1 MDPRLLRLYNDEL
14 AYIREMGAEF
24 ARDFPKVA
32 GRLGLEPAESADP
45 YVERLLEGFAFL
57 AARVQLKLQSRFPDF
72 TQHLLEMVYPH
83 FLSPMPSTTIVRFEP
98 DPLAGRFEQ
107 GYVVPRGTKLLGKLA
122 SEAVTHCEF
131 RTAHEVHLW
140 PIEVSAVDYYT
151 TPAQLSALSLPLL
164 QDVKAALRLRLRTT
178 NGIPLNKLAL
188 RALTFYLAGPGGI
201 GAAVAE
207 QLVADCRGIV
217 ARPVDRPPSGQQ
229 TIPLSELRQH
239 GLEANCALLP
249 AVPRS
254 FDGYRLLQEYFAL
267 AERTL
272 FIELSGLA
280 DAVSLSAT
288 DTLEI
293 VFALGRAEPRL
304 ERHLGTKNIVLFATP
319 AINLF
324 ERQADRVHLSDNN
337 YEHQLVV
344 DRMKPLDFEV
354 QSILEMNGEGERSE
368 SGSIQFFPFY
378 SISAHG
384 RELQNTSYY
393 TVRRQHRLLSEH
405 QRLNGARA
413 GYIGSETFLSLVDR
427 RAAPYSVDISWLS
440 VRCLCSNRHLP
451 LLLPI
456 GQNETD
462 FTLEIGAPITATRCL
477 SLPSMPR
484 HSSATGDV
492 AWKLISHLSLNY
504 LSITNSGN
512 NSHGGAE
519 ALRELLRLYVD
530 PEDALALRQIDG
542 IREIQSRPIDRRLP
556 GGGHAA
562 IARGTEINL
571 ILDEAAFEGVGIF
584 PLASV
589 LNQFFGRYVSIN
601 SFTEMVVS
609 TAQRGKVMRWPTML
623 GRRTAL

>member
-24 ARDFPKVA
+24 ARAFPKVA
-32 GRLGLEPAESADP
+32 GRLGIESAEVGDP

-72 TQHLLEMVYPH
+72 TQHLLELVYPH
-83 FLSPMPSTTIVRFEP
+83 FLSPMPSATIVRFEP
-98 DPLAGRFEQ
+98 DPLAGRFDQ
-107 GYVVPRGTKLLGKLA
+107 GYVVPRGTKLLGQLA
-122 SEAVTHCEF
+122 SDAVTHCEF
-131 RTAHEVHLW
+131 RTAQDVHLW

-151 TPAQLSALSLPLL
+151 TPAQLSALNLPPM

-178 NGIPLNKLAL
+178 NGSSLNKLAI
-188 RALTFYLAGPGGI
+188 RALTFYVGGPGGN

-207 QLVADCRGIV
+207 QLIADARAIV
-217 ARPVDRPPSGQQ
+217 ARPVGRPPPWQE
-229 TIPLSELRQH
+229 TIPLKELRQRC
-239 GLEANCALLP
+239 LESNFALLP

-254 FDGYRLLQEYFAL
+254 FDGYRLLQEYFAI

-280 DAVSLSAT
+280 NAVALSAT
-288 DTLEI
+288 ENLEI

-304 ERHLGTKNIVLFATP
+304 ERHLGTENIALFATP
-319 AINLF
+319 AINLH
-324 ERQADRVHLSDNN
+324 ERQADRIHLNDKN
-337 YEHQLVV
+337 YEHHLVV
-344 DRMKPLDFEV
+344 DRMRPLDFEV
-354 QSILEMNGEGERSE
+354 HSILGMSGEGE
-368 SGSIQFFPFY
+368 SGEGSPVPFLPFY
-378 SISAHG
+378 SVNAHG
-384 RELQNTSYY
+384 REMQHNSYY
-393 TVRRQHRLLSEH
+393 TARREHRLLSEH
-405 QRLNGARA
+405 QRLNGVRT
-413 GYIGSETFLSLVDR
+413 GYVGSETFISLVDR
-427 RAAPYSVDISWLS
+427 RAAHNAMDIPWLS

-456 GQNETD
+456 GQKETD

-477 SLPSMPR
+477 SLPSRPR
-484 HSSATGDV
+484 HSFATGDV

-504 LSITNSGN
+504 LSITNSDKKG
-512 NSHGGAE
+512 HGGAE

-530 PEDALALRQIDG
+530 PEDAFALRQVDG
-542 IREIQSRPIDRRLP
+542 IREIHSRPIDRRLP
-556 GGGHAA
+556 GGGQAA
-562 IARGTEINL
+562 VARGTEISV

-589 LNQFFGRYVSIN
+589 LNQFFAGYVSIN

-609 TAQRGKVMRWPTML
+609 TLQRGRVMRWPTML
-623 GRRTAL
+623 GRRTSL